1 MEREDGSER
10 AKSVLALYKF
20 PLLPTTP
27 GSRASGKHL
36 VGLWRACLSFFFLVF
51 FFVSLGERD
60 SKLVFFVLFL
70 GL

>member
-36 VGLWRACLSFFFLVF
+36 VGLWRACLSFFFLFF